1 MFNVGI
7 YQRDRLRYLS
17 ICVCWPFIWFN
28 TQFNYRL
35 CIEGVSF
42 QKLGFVSNTEIN
54 GDYFFTEFRK
64 MSDSLLR
71 NAEPEPEPPGAASFC
86 LEPEPEPPQVGRSRS
101 LLRDLGHQE
110 PEPEPPKKV
119 AAPQQWFCPYFC
131 HETLCCAKGHKR
143 RLPSPDKKEIFLTR
157 KPNAIFMS
165 TLSKI
170 IFYWEVWWE
179 SNMTSMKIF
188 SFNI

>member
-1 MFNVGI
+1 MVTIFYRISKNV
-7 YQRDRLRYLS
+7 RLS
-17 ICVCWPFIWFN
+17 V
-28 TQFNYRL
+28 
-35 CIEGVSF
+35 
-42 QKLGFVSNTEIN
+42 
-54 GDYFFTEFRK
+54 
-64 MSDSLLR
+64 
-71 NAEPEPEPPGAASFC
+71 AEPEPGTGAAGAATFRAAPEPEPESPGAASFC
-86 LEPEPEPPQVGRSRS
+86 LEPEPEPTQVGRSRS